1 MSLDLVSS
9 CRGRY
14 AECHLAS
21 VVMLNVIRLSV
32 VMQGVI
38 MLNVI
43 RLSVVML
50 NVIRLSAVVQ
60 GVVAS
65 CQLGFSPSS

>member
-1 MSLDLVSS
+1 VSS

-14 AECHLAS
+14 AECHLAKCC
-21 VVMLNVIRLSV
+21 NAGLSV
-32 VMQGVI
+32 VMQGVV

-50 NVIRLSAVVQ
+50 NVIMLSVAMLNVIRLSVVVQ
-60 GVVAS
+60 GS
-65 CQLGFSPSS
+65 LC